1 MWLCLWFSWINLY
14 FFSFTSFHRAAVVPV
29 ELNELM
35 LLWSLCWAC
44 VCLDK
49 LTTSLMSTVF
59 TDTSLSVCVPGR
71 KNWKGP
77 GNMRP
82 RRGAPSRCD
91 IPLLTPPFFFI
102 CTWDILQQKL
112 KKKTHQCKH
121 CIYYYFYSVPV
132 STSTCTTIFFFPH
145 PLFPL
150 TWCLSANGNFYGT
163 WINSKGTGCR
173 KGMQNICFLAF
184 FALFFA
190 DCFLF
195 MNMKTWRTMKQANP
209 EWVHQVWGP
218 GERRKHMAA
227 VKDLRGQTFEKTKQK
242 KTCFLFFNE
251 INYTQFYLSAVDD
264 IILNLDP

>member
-1 MWLCLWFSWINLY
+1 MILMNKSI

-91 IPLLTPPFFFI
+91 ITLLTPPFFFI

-132 STSTCTTIFFFPH
+132 STSTCTTIFFFFPH

-173 KGMQNICFLAF
+173 KGMQNICF
-184 FALFFA
+184 
-190 DCFLF
+190 
-195 MNMKTWRTMKQANP
+195 
-209 EWVHQVWGP
+209 
-218 GERRKHMAA
+218 
-227 VKDLRGQTFEKTKQK
+227 
-242 KTCFLFFNE
+242 
-251 INYTQFYLSAVDD
+251 
-264 IILNLDP
+264 